1 MRLCRGVCGGHR
13 RVSTSQPK
21 SQGEHT
27 AGFRFSSSQRAGRK
41 PGQEVLQNQE
51 QAVPEKELCH
61 RAGHSALR
69 SEGTTQRAGCGALRR
84 PLQPMRRAVSGSEVP
99 WDHSQAGADGR
110 KGWGLEWGGEGGL

>member
-51 QAVPEKELCH
+51 QAVPEKELCPQS
-61 RAGHSALR
+61 GTLSAQIRGYHAACWLWR
-69 SEGTTQRAGCGALRR
+69 TTEALAAHEESRFGVRGAVG
-84 PLQPMRRAVSGSEVP
+84 PQPGGSR
-99 WDHSQAGADGR
+99 WK
-110 KGWGLEWGGEGGL
+110 KGVGVGVGGEGGL